1 VVAHLGIL
9 LRLWLSSDGMRPLLL
24 LNVIVALAVLVSASF
39 RLRYIWA
46 AKDWPYAGLMVFE
59 LLVLAGAFWAFRHHR
74 AAELASYVAFGLHG
88 CISVAAV
95 IFAFGFR
102 ITRLI

>member
-1 VVAHLGIL
+1 M
-9 LRLWLSSDGMRPLLL
+9 RLCLAADGMKPLLA
-24 LNVIVALAVLVSASF
+24 LNAIVALAVLVGAGF

-59 LLVLAGAFWAFRHHR
+59 LLVLAGACWALRHQR
-74 AAELASYVAFGLHG
+74 AAEIASYVAFGLHG

-95 IFAFGFR
+95 IFAFGFKL
-102 ITRLI
+102 TRLF